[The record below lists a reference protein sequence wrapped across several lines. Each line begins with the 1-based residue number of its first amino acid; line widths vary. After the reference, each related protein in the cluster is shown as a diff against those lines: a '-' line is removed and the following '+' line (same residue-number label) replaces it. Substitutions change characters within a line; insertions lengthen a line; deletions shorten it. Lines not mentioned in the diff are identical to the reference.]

1 MEMTYRNGNYPQPYS
16 RVVRAPVWQDYPLEE
31 LSPAPVPFVKQRVP
45 ANFRYEPI
53 GGIKKKSLIK
63 FLLTDPLWRLVILA
77 PFFVAFLMIL
87 EHYGLLPYQW

>member
-1 MEMTYRNGNYPQPYS
+1 MKEAYRNDKYPQFMS
-16 RVVRAPVWQDYPLEE
+16 REVSIPAWQDYPIEE
-31 LSPAPVPFVKQRVP
+31 LSPAPVPFVRQRVP

-63 FLLTDPLWRLVILA
+63 FFLTDPLWRLVILT
-77 PFFVAFLMIL
+77 PFVVIFLMIL